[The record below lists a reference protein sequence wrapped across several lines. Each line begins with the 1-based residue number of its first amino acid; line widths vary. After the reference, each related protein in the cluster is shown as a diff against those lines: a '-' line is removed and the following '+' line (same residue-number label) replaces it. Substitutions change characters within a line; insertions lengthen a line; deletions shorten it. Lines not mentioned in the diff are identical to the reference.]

1 MSAGD
6 DRGARAAR
14 GGGTAW
20 LGARWLRERAP
31 AVTPLLVVVVLGT
44 AGAMLAAGTA
54 QRTSSAYDH
63 FLERAHVGDVLI
75 NPSLSSTDID
85 QVIRRLPG
93 VTEVTS
99 DALFMVTNDEGQ
111 PRTRDAV
118 ESEEGPGGIV
128 GVFGSHDGRYASTD
142 RPEVRAGRLP
152 TGPSELAISAGA
164 AEAAGMALGDV
175 VPLAF
180 WQLGVSDGLAAEAAQ
195 AFDDEV
201 IAPIGVEHLRLVGL
215 LTFPDEVLPNE
226 LYPRERGIVS
236 PDVARRYDCVPPPP
250 DPALSLAENVRLL
263 LPSNSAVSY
272 RYYSVSFANGAAG
285 VKPALDAFVRE
296 IAPLNDELA
305 AIEDTSGRGSTPP
318 SYFLISTETEPEAQ
332 RVARATQPTV
342 AALGVL
348 AAAAGLVTLVLAGL
362 GVARES
368 RRGRSVQEQW
378 RQLGMTRWARTV
390 VTAVPPVLAIVAGI
404 AGAFVVAAVLG
415 TRPVG
420 VVSVLEPHRTRGIDH
435 LAVAVGLFVAAGA
448 LMLALALV
456 AGAARADAEGA
467 RRPARNRLLQRAS
480 AAVPRPASADGVR
493 AAFGQRTATLV
504 IAGGAVVTAACVAA
518 LVFGA
523 SLTALVGTPRTY
535 GWPWDLALMTG
546 SGYGDLDLPQARKV
560 LTDDPDVAHWTTFG
574 FLNEATLDGDPMM
587 SVVGLERDTLD
598 VDFPVLVGRL
608 PIRADE
614 VALGAVTARERG
626 LSVGDTV
633 RISGVAE
640 PAEAEVTGLV
650 VFPTLGPLF
659 AGEVSAGTG
668 MLLPQA
674 MVEAGGRTDIT
685 LDLATFVGIDLH
697 DGVDAQAAQ
706 QLQDRLAG
714 IDLQGAPARVYRT
727 PIRPPEVI
735 EAAATRSVPLIVG
748 GLLVVVGG
756 LGLAVVSWASMRT
769 RRHDVAVLRALGFSP
784 RQVATSVRVQSVA
797 VVAAALVVGVP
808 IGIVIGRISWRAFAR
823 QLGVVS
829 DPAPGGL
836 AIAGLVVAALVLAL
850 AAAQLPARSAA
861 LAPPTVGLRAE

>member
-1 MSAGD
+1 
-6 DRGARAAR
+6 
-14 GGGTAW
+14 
-20 LGARWLRERAP
+20 
-31 AVTPLLVVVVLGT
+31 
-44 AGAMLAAGTA
+44 
-54 QRTSSAYDH
+54 
-63 FLERAHVGDVLI
+63 
-75 NPSLSSTDID
+75 
-85 QVIRRLPG
+85 
-93 VTEVTS
+93 
-99 DALFMVTNDEGQ
+99 
-111 PRTRDAV
+111 
-118 ESEEGPGGIV
+118 
-128 GVFGSHDGRYASTD
+128 
-142 RPEVRAGRLP
+142 
-152 TGPSELAISAGA
+152 
-164 AEAAGMALGDV
+164 
-175 VPLAF
+175 
-180 WQLGVSDGLAAEAAQ
+180 
-195 AFDDEV
+195 
-201 IAPIGVEHLRLVGL
+201 
-215 LTFPDEVLPNE
+215 
-226 LYPRERGIVS
+226 
-236 PDVARRYDCVPPPP
+236 
-250 DPALSLAENVRLL
+250 
-263 LPSNSAVSY
+263 
-272 RYYSVSFANGAAG
+272 
-285 VKPALDAFVRE
+285 
-296 IAPLNDELA
+296 
-305 AIEDTSGRGSTPP
+305 
-318 SYFLISTETEPEAQ
+318 
-332 RVARATQPTV
+332 
-342 AALGVL
+342 
-348 AAAAGLVTLVLAGL
+348 
-362 GVARES
+362 
-368 RRGRSVQEQW
+368 
-378 RQLGMTRWARTV
+378 
-390 VTAVPPVLAIVAGI
+390 
-404 AGAFVVAAVLG
+404 
-415 TRPVG
+415 
-420 VVSVLEPHRTRGIDH
+420 VSVLEPHRTRGIDH

-456 AGAARADAEGA
+456 ARAARADAEGA

-546 SGYGDLDLPQARKV
+546 SGYGDLDLPQAGKV

-640 PAEAEVTGLV
+640 PVEAEVTGLV

-674 MVEAGGRTDIT
+674 MVEGGGITDIT
-685 LDLATFVGIDLH
+685 LDLATFLGIDLH

-769 RRHDVAVLRALGFSP
+769 RRYDVAPGRHVGPGPVGRGRRRRPRGRRADRDRDRADQLAGLRAPARRGAGSGAGRAGHRRAGRRRARP
-784 RQVATSVRVQSVA
+784 R
-797 VVAAALVVGVP
+797 P
-808 IGIVIGRISWRAFAR
+808 GRR
-823 QLGVVS
+823 
-829 DPAPGGL
+829 PAPGPQRR
-836 AIAGLVVAALVLAL
+836 AR
-850 AAAQLPARSAA
+850 PARARAPGRVSRTPDGRTSAA
-861 LAPPTVGLRAE
+861 PRGGGTSSTP